1 MKLKGKVAIITGGSD
16 GIGAVAGHL
25 FTREGAQVVLVARN
39 EEKGQKV
46 AAAIRNEGGD
56 AYFVKTDVS
65 QVNDVRRLMDETVSL
80 YGALHV
86 LYNNAA
92 VYWPMED
99 GPITDLKEEVWER
112 VLGINLT
119 GVFLCTKYA
128 IPLMIKSGGG
138 SIISTSSTGGILGL
152 GNTAYGASK
161 AGVINL
167 MKNVAMHYA
176 SQKIRA
182 NTIIPGITETPIVL
196 ELFSDPAIRQQW
208 EAATPIGR
216 FGKPE
221 EIAKLALYLA
231 SDDSAYVTG
240 TEFLIDGGF
249 CAR

>member
-1 MKLKGKVAIITGGSD
+1 MKLNGKVAVVTGGTD
-16 GIGAVAGHL
+16 GMGAVTARL
-25 FTREGAQVVLVARN
+25 FAEEGAKVIIAARN
-39 EEKGQKV
+39 EQRGIKV
-46 AAAIRNEGGD
+46 ENDLRNAGGEVR
-56 AYFVKTDVS
+56 YVKADVS
-65 QVNDVRRLMDETVSL
+65 QPDDVRHLMRETESL

-92 VYWPMED
+92 VFWPVD
-99 GPITDLKEEVWER
+99 DNIITEVSDKTWAQ
-112 VLGINLT
+112 VIAINLT
-119 GVFLCTKYA
+119 SVFLCSKYA
-128 IPLMIKSGGG
+128 IPLMLRSGGG

-167 MKNVAMHYA
+167 MKNVAM
-176 SQKIRA
+176 QFGDKKIRA
-182 NTIIPGITETPIVL
+182 NTIIPGITETPMVM
-196 ELFSDPAIRQQW
+196 ELFSDPQVRREW
-208 EAATPIGR
+208 EEKTPVGR

-231 SDDSAYVTG
+231 SDDSGYVTG